1 MSKYPISPSEKRI
14 KLAYETYSLLNIIV
28 GFPLTVIIFWF
39 LAFTLEQEFGT
50 RDNIPIIG
58 YIPFV
63 LVLCWFISVPIG
75 LFLGWSV
82 AKLVKNQ
89 QLTRNKKDIFKT
101 IYWGML
107 IYPSPAFLLG
117 ILGLV
122 SSNDWVGLR
131 IIFSALLAGALV
143 SCLLAFALPKKLD
156 LESCNTNV

>member
-1 MSKYPISPSEKRI
+1 MSQSHIQSNKRTE
-14 KLAYETYSLLNIIV
+14 LAYQTYSSLTLFL

-39 LAFTLEQEFGT
+39 LAFALEDKFGVKG
-50 RDNIPIIG
+50 NLQIIG
-58 YIPFV
+58 YVPFA

-89 QLTRNKKDIFKT
+89 QLTRNKKDILKT

-107 IYPSPAFLLG
+107 IYPLPAFLLG
-117 ILGLV
+117 VLGLV

-131 IIFSALLAGALV
+131 IIFSALLAGAFV
-143 SCLLAFALPKKLD
+143 SCLFAFALPK
-156 LESCNTNV
+156 NV